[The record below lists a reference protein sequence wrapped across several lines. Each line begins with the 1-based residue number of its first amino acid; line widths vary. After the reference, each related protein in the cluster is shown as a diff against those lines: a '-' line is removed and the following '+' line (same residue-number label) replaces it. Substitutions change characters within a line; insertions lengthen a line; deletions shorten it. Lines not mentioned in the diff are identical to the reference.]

1 MRLTRLIVAV
11 SFLFAASWSFA
22 QTKTGDACLSIK
34 AASSPSFTTMFFAAK
49 KKATDAEV
57 QKCIEGKV
65 SGGALK
71 NDGITSKVTNGEAV
85 LEGKT
90 GVSGHKGGATQIAKG
105 CGAQKVTNNITVES
119 KPKPTPAPK
128 K

>member
-1 MRLTRLIVAV
+1 MRLTRLVVAV
-11 SFLFAASWSFA
+11 GFLLGASWSFA
-22 QTKTGDACLSIK
+22 QNKTGDACLSIK
-34 AASSPSFTTMFFAAK
+34 AASPQSLTTMFFAAK

-57 QKCIEGKV
+57 QKCIEGKI

-90 GVSGHKGGATQIAKG
+90 SVSGHKGGATQIAKG
-105 CGAQKVTNNITVES
+105 CGAQKVTNNITVTP
-119 KPKPTPAPK
+119 KAKPTPAPK